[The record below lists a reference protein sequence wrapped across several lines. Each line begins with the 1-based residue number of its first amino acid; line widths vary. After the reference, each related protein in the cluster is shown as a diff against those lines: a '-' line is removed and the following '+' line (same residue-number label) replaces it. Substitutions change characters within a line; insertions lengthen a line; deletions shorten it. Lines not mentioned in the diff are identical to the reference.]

1 MLFKLLIGLVWLAPE
16 PGFTHVGQHQSDACF
31 IKMGDSQLE
40 LNGYQ
45 FEKDL
50 AGKYF
55 CHFFPGLGQTV
66 WAIDTL
72 SDNPETMKVSLALKQ
87 LVDWTALAGV
97 PEKAFVIL
105 EQAPP
110 EVLGANLVSVEHVL
124 TARGVYVLDI
134 GLQVNDGAV
143 QRHRFWFLAGV
154 PVTKLMVFLAF
165 GLLGLIMLVA
175 LYRWGIKWRFEHG
188 NGRVP

>member
-1 MLFKLLIGLVWLAPE
+1 MLIWLLWVVPE
-16 PGFTHVGQHQSDACF
+16 PGFAHVGQHQSDACF
-31 IKMGDSQLE
+31 IKIGGSKLE

-66 WAIDTL
+66 LAIDTL
-72 SDNPETMKVSLALKQ
+72 SDNPEAMKVSLTLNR
-87 LVDWTALAGV
+87 LVDWPAFTNAADKALV
-97 PEKAFVIL
+97 TL
-105 EQAPP
+105 QQAPP
-110 EVLGANLVSVEHVL
+110 QVLGANLVSVEHVL
-124 TARGVYVLDI
+124 TARGVYALDI

-154 PVTKLMVFLAF
+154 PVTKLMIYLAF
-165 GLLGLIMLVA
+165 GLLGLIIAVA
-175 LYRWGIKWRFEHG
+175 LYRWITRWRSVRG
-188 NGRVP
+188 NGPVP